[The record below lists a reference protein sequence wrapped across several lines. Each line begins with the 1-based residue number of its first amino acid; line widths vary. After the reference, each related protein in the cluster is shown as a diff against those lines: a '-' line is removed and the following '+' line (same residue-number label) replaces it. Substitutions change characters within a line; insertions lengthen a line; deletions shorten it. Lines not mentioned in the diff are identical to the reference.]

1 LIISFPDLSEI
12 YLKKKEKMMRIKRK
26 KKKKIK

>member
-12 YLKKKEKMMRIKRK
+12 YLKKKEMMMRIKRR
-26 KKKKIK
+26 KKKIK